1 MIFLECFLTLLTISC
16 SSPSTQRKP
25 VLFCL
30 SFFMSDILHLSTT
43 TNQCDKVQLTLI
55 CQPCYNNQDKQ
66 SARSCRGL
74 CKGYFCPL
82 PQKRKLQQLLY
93 IHRDV
98 DTYNKQMMICKAAAL
113 CCMSWL
119 RRQFLSWNSNTTSA
133 FLKTNLFKFQIKFQG
148 IQIYLQ
154 FPYLSFSHV
163 LLHQD
168 SKILK

>member
-1 MIFLECFLTLLTISC
+1 MVGRISHLDRQGIAKKGQKQTPREKVHEQDRTKVIFLECFLTLLTISC

-113 CCMSWL
+113 CCMS
-119 RRQFLSWNSNTTSA
+119 
-133 FLKTNLFKFQIKFQG
+133 
-148 IQIYLQ
+148 
-154 FPYLSFSHV
+154 
-163 LLHQD
+163 
-168 SKILK
+168 